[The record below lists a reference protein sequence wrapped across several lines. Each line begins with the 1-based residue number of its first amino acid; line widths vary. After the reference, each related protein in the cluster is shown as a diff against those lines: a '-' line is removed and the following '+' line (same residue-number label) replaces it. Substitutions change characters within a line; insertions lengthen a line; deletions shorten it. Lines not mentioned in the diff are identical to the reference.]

1 MSSTKPAAF
10 EPVSQHRIQGL
21 DLDARLWRHPCGA
34 MHLHLDL
41 PGDESSFFVAFRTP
55 PSDSTG
61 VAHILEHTTLCGSRR
76 FPVRDP
82 FFAMLTRSLATFMN
96 AMTASDWTAY
106 PFATRVEK
114 DFSHLLDVYLDAVFF
129 PNLHPLDF
137 AQEGHRLEKADEGL
151 QLAGVVFNEMKGAI
165 SSPTSVAYN
174 ALGRTLMRG
183 SIYAHESGGDPLA
196 IPDLSYED
204 LVAFHRRCY
213 TPANA
218 VFFSAGPCDP
228 AWLQE
233 RWIEVMERR
242 AQADGWGET
251 LRIPQIPQLDAP
263 AQVVEPMPTTPS
275 KGDRGDQVLLAWL
288 LHPSAD
294 SARTLRLHVLSNLLL
309 DNSGSPLRAMLEGC
323 DWATSP
329 APITGMDDSL
339 ARVWFSCG
347 LDGLQREDAAKVESW
362 LLQGL
367 EKIAEQG
374 FSEEA
379 VQASL
384 RQLEFQQLELG
395 GDRMPFGLELGL
407 EALSSMIHHA
417 DPMPALDPMPQ
428 LRELREQLQ
437 GRPEVVS
444 QWLREFLLDNPHR
457 VALHLQADPEWQGK
471 RAASE
476 ERRLA
481 QAQEGFAEGD
491 WQRLEREQQQL
502 AQRQAQQD
510 DPQALPRLRMDDIP
524 RDIEWPQPAQA
535 QGGLCRYEVPG
546 NGILETRLAVHLGEL
561 TAEDLELLP
570 LYSRCLDQLG
580 THGRDFRATAEH
592 RANWLGSFHA
602 SHVVRGTGGGKGDG
616 GVTGWLSVGARCLAQ
631 HQEVAVD
638 EMAWLLDAVRF
649 DEHERVA
656 DLLVRTIAAR
666 ERGLAGSGHSLAAM
680 AAASGLHPLAQWR
693 HRTGGLAGLQ
703 LLRGLRDRHLPQ
715 SAGELC
721 QRLEQLHQRLV
732 LGARRAALISDGAS
746 LAESERRGDQ
756 AKLEAALLREGSWPA
771 ELQLPPLQAGAES
784 GWIIDAGVHHCAAA
798 VPGPAYGERDGAAL
812 AVASHWMR
820 QHHLHPKVRE
830 AGGAYGVGSSCAWD
844 TRSFQWFSYR
854 DPQMAATLDHFR
866 AGAEHLLA
874 QIRDDQG
881 LEESILA
888 AVGGFDKRGSPFGEA
903 AGSFGRGLAGV
914 AEERL
919 RAHRAELLRCGAE
932 RVREAAERWLLA
944 QPRRAVLGGPESA
957 PAMRELGLEVTDL
970 IGEAAAKAA

>member
-1 MSSTKPAAF
+1 MGSTKPAAF

-21 DLDARLWRHPCGA
+21 GLDARLWRHPCGA

-76 FPVRDP
+76 YPVRDP

-106 PFATRVEK
+106 PFATRVDK

-137 AQEGHRLEKADEGL
+137 AQEGHRLERADGEL

-174 ALGRTLMRG
+174 ALGRALMRG

-196 IPDLSYED
+196 IPDLRHED

-218 VFFSAGPCDP
+218 VFFSSGPCDP
-228 AWLQE
+228 AQLQQ

-242 AQADGWGET
+242 AESDGWGET
-251 LRIPQIPQLDAP
+251 LRIPQIPRLQEP
-263 AQVVEPMPTTPS
+263 AQVAEPMPTTPS

-323 DWATSP
+323 EWSTSP

-347 LDGLQREDAAKVESW
+347 LDGLKPEDAAKVEPW

-367 EKIAEQG
+367 QKIAEQG

-407 EALSSMIHHA
+407 EALSAMIHHA

-428 LRELREQLQ
+428 LAQLREQLQ
-437 GRPEVVS
+437 GRPEVVG

-457 VALHLQADPEWQGK
+457 VALHLQADPEWQGR

-481 QAQEGFAEGD
+481 QAKEGFGEDD

-510 DPQALPRLRMDDIP
+510 DPGALPRLRMDDIP
-524 RDIEWPQPAQA
+524 RDIAWTRPAPSV
-535 QGGLCRYEVPG
+535 GGLCHYEVPG
-546 NGILETRLAVHLGEL
+546 NGILETRLAVHLNQL

-570 LYSRCLDQLG
+570 LYSRCLDELG

-592 RANWLGSFHA
+592 RASWLGSFHA
-602 SHVVRGTGGGKGDG
+602 SHTVRGNGEG

-638 EMAWLLDAVRF
+638 EMTWLLDEVRF

-703 LLRGLRDRHLPQ
+703 VLRGLRDRYLPQ
-715 SAGELC
+715 DAGELC
-721 QRLEQLHQRLV
+721 QRLEQLHGRLV
-732 LGARRAALISDGAS
+732 RGARCAALISDKAS
-746 LAESERRGDQ
+746 LTESGRRGD
-756 AKLEAALLREGSWPA
+756 AVRLVSALLRDDSWPSQ
-771 ELQLPPLQAGAES
+771 LQLPPLQDGGES

-798 VPGPAYGERDGAAL
+798 VPGPAFGDRDAAAL
-812 AVASHWMR
+812 AVASQWMR
-820 QHHLHPKVRE
+820 QRYLHPRVRE
-830 AGGAYGVGSSCAWD
+830 SGGAYGVGSSCAGD

-854 DPQMAATLDHFR
+854 DPQMATTLDHFS

-874 QIRDDQG
+874 HIRDDTG
-881 LEESILA
+881 LEEAILA
-888 AVGGFDKRGSPFGEA
+888 AVGGFDKRGSSFGEA
-903 AGSFGRGLAGV
+903 AATFGRGLAGV
-914 AEERL
+914 PELRL
-919 RAHRAELLRCGAE
+919 REHRAELLRCNAR
-932 RVREAAERWLLA
+932 RVREAAEKWLLA
-944 QPRRAVLGGPESA
+944 EPVRAVLGGPESA
-957 PAMRELGLEVTDL
+957 DTMRELGLQVTDL
-970 IGEAAAKAA
+970 IGPAASKAA